1 LFGTIIMDAYR
12 KEEIGQIAFALD
24 DLCSATDS
32 YGWASSGIYC
42 YWNYYTNELL
52 YIGLAVDLT
61 ERFKQH
67 NGLLPVDLT
76 SCKYEKIME
85 YFQTNEKLGF
95 TIFVQSPLSQAV
107 TRNNIYKWFGYDPK
121 QFQIQDFTKDKFREE
136 LKVLEGILIE
146 TYRLNKGTLPPWNAV
161 SGSIS
166 GQKRATEG
174 NYEIVK
180 CFTSIEPSPL
190 TARYSLRELSND
202 PVIEGHENFL
212 HAARILMLS
221 MGITYQESL
230 DIIRGHDSV
239 GVYNQLLESNY
250 FSKRLV
256 I

>member
-1 LFGTIIMDAYR
+1 MDSYR

-32 YGWASSGIYC
+32 YGWASSGIYS
-42 YWNYYTNELL
+42 YWNYYTNELY

-67 NGLLPVDLT
+67 NGLLPIDPA
-76 SCKYEKIME
+76 SSKYEKIME

-107 TRNNIYKWFGYDPK
+107 TRNNIYKWFGYDPE
-121 QFQIQDFTKDKFREE
+121 QFPIQDFTKDRYREE

-146 TYRLNKGTLPPWNAV
+146 TFRMKRGTLPPWNAV

-174 NYEIVK
+174 NYEIVR

-190 TARYSLRELSND
+190 KIGRAH
-202 PVIEGHENFL
+202 V
-212 HAARILMLS
+212 
-221 MGITYQESL
+221 
-230 DIIRGHDSV
+230 
-239 GVYNQLLESNY
+239 
-250 FSKRLV
+250 
-256 I
+256 